1 MLAYSHFNPIIM
13 RTLLPSSLFAALPT
27 ALALGMLV
35 AGCQQTST
43 SEPEPSPT
51 GSIPA
56 TVRSFVSPDSSRTFL
71 LVLADSGQTK
81 LRPMGKLWQAYQPVN
96 GKRVLIE
103 YTAATSDS
111 TLTGSQSRI
120 GKWVTLTC
128 ISPAAT
134 GGN

>member
-1 MLAYSHFNPIIM
+1 MPAYSHFTPIIM
-13 RTLLPSSLFAALPT
+13 RTLLPSSLFAALPA

-56 TVRSFVSPDSSRTFL
+56 TVRSFVSSDSCRSFL

-103 YTAATSDS
+103 YITTVADS
-111 TLTGSQSRI
+111 TLTGCRSRV
-120 GKWVTLTC
+120 GKRVTLTC
-128 ISPAAT
+128 ISPATT